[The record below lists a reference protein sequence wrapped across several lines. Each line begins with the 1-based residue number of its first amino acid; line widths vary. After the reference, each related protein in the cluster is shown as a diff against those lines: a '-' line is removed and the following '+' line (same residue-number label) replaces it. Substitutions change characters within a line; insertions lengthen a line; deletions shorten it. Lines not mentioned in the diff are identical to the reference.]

1 MEKLIQVEACSSVLW
16 RQQLKLAVLC
26 RLLQLF
32 AGNLAASLCF
42 HHFLMLSCWKLSFMI
57 REVTFLHCP
66 VPFSSSQGGIPKQTK
81 AVTFL
86 CVCVC
91 VCWPQHGAVL
101 LLRKVGHTFCRLAK
115 WIFDIKVAFV
125 QIQGPLGGKTAGGAG
140 RGVPQH
146 YQSMCWGVN
155 REEVEEFEESFVL
168 EPRCHTQNIPP
179 FLLAATWATEA
190 DRSLERGVVL
200 VHQSSFPAVN
210 SFRTPCANTDKG
222 SELSKNLD
230 FCFAILWVE
239 WMPWGLRLWDTHSL
253 MIEGHYP
260 SVGIKQW
267 CVGQRH
273 GEASFSVPPLPHP

>member
-125 QIQGPLGGKTAGGAG
+125 QIQGPLGGKTGGSWSWCASALPVHVLRCKQGGGG
-140 RGVPQH
+140 RV
-146 YQSMCWGVN
+146 W
-155 REEVEEFEESFVL
+155 RVL
-168 EPRCHTQNIPP
+168 
-179 FLLAATWATEA
+179 
-190 DRSLERGVVL
+190 
-200 VHQSSFPAVN
+200 
-210 SFRTPCANTDKG
+210 
-222 SELSKNLD
+222 
-230 FCFAILWVE
+230 
-239 WMPWGLRLWDTHSL
+239 
-253 MIEGHYP
+253 
-260 SVGIKQW
+260 
-267 CVGQRH
+267 CVGAKVPH
-273 GEASFSVPPLPHP
+273 SKHPTFSLGSHLGHWGRQKPWERCRPCSSVIFDCCQQFQDSLRQHRQGLWIQ